1 MGALNDITLHA
12 TNSIKRHSH
21 SSTSYQSLNS
31 PGAMDK
37 ENLGKTRSP
46 HFMTPTLSSFKQSLT
61 KNGKNDLTSSP
72 VPLEKTNPEE
82 STAWMKT
89 AAKRVG
95 FRRVKD
101 GTPRSKKDIPP
112 QHADAVSFPDK
123 V

>member
-1 MGALNDITLHA
+1 
-12 TNSIKRHSH
+12 
-21 SSTSYQSLNS
+21 
-31 PGAMDK
+31 MDK
-37 ENLGKTRSP
+37 ENVGKNRSP

-61 KNGKNDLTSSP
+61 KDVKNDLPSSP
-72 VPLEKTNPEE
+72 VPLETTNPEE
-82 STAWMKT
+82 NNAWMKS

-101 GTPRSKKDIPP
+101 RTPRSKKDIPS

>member
-12 TNSIKRHSH
+12 TNSIKRHSR

-37 ENLGKTRSP
+37 ENVGKTRSP

-61 KNGKNDLTSSP
+61 KNVKNDHTSSP
-72 VPLEKTNPEE
+72 VPVETTNSEE
-82 STAWMKT
+82 SNAWMKS

-95 FRRVKD
+95 FKRVKD
-101 GTPRSKKDIPP
+101 GNPRSTKDIPS
-112 QHADAVSFPDK
+112 QHAGAVNFPDK